1 MGKVALRVSL
11 FSLALGG
18 LCPKSVSAAVAY
30 LQGAYATPRTPQ
42 TTVQVTFAAA
52 QKTGSLNVVIVGW
65 NDTTNIVS
73 SVTDSQANT
82 YQLAVGPIKQST
94 VLSQSIYYAKNIA
107 AGSNA
112 VTVTFSGSASYPD
125 IRILEY
131 SGIDTTNPVDV
142 VAGAAG
148 SSSTTNSGSVTTTNA
163 ADLLVG
169 ANTVVTLTSGPG
181 SGYTQRA
188 CAPVQTAT
196 SLRIG

>member
-30 LQGAYATPRTPQ
+30 LQGAYATPQTPQ

-52 QKTGSLNVVIVGW
+52 QKIGSLNVVIVGW

-73 SVTDSQANT
+73 SVKDSQGNT

-107 AGSNA
+107 GGSNA
-112 VTVTFSGSASYPD
+112 VTVTFSGAATYP
-125 IRILEY
+125 
-131 SGIDTTNPVDV
+131 
-142 VAGAAG
+142 
-148 SSSTTNSGSVTTTNA
+148 
-163 ADLLVG
+163 
-169 ANTVVTLTSGPG
+169 
-181 SGYTQRA
+181 QRD
-188 CAPVQTAT
+188 
-196 SLRIG
+196 